1 MTCKDA
7 EKMISLFLE
16 DDLEMDDL
24 RKFLEHIDNCSECKE
39 ELTIQFLVSEG
50 MARLESGNVFDLQ
63 NELKYCIEEAGHTLK
78 LRESMRWLL
87 YVIQGLTVFAGIIL
101 IILLVILF

>member
-7 EKMISLFLE
+7 EKMIPLFLE

-24 RKFLEHIDNCSECKE
+24 RKFMEHVDQCEECKE
-39 ELTIQFLVSEG
+39 ELTIQFLVTEG

-63 NELKYCIEEAGHTLK
+63 NELKYCMEEAGHTLK
-78 LRESMRWLL
+78 LRESMRLLL
-87 YVIQGLTVFAGIIL
+87 YAIQGLTLIAGITL
-101 IILLVILF
+101 IILLVVLF

>member
-7 EKMISLFLE
+7 EKMIPLFLE
-16 DDLEMDDL
+16 DGLETDEL
-24 RKFLEHIDNCSECKE
+24 RKFMEHIDRCEECKE

-63 NELKYCIEEAGHTLK
+63 NELRYCIEDAGHTLK
-78 LRESMRWLL
+78 LRESMHWLL
-87 YVIQGLTVFAGIIL
+87 YVIQGLIAIAVITL
-101 IILLVILF
+101 ITLLVVLF

>member
-7 EKMISLFLE
+7 EKMIPLFLE

-24 RKFLEHIDNCSECKE
+24 RKFMEHIDKCEECKE
-39 ELTIQFLVSEG
+39 ELTIQFLVLEG

-63 NELKYCIEEAGHTLK
+63 NELKYCMEEAGHTLK
-78 LRESMRWLL
+78 LRESMRLL
-87 YVIQGLTVFAGIIL
+87 LHVIQGLTLVAGITL
-101 IILLVILF
+101 ITLLVILF

>member
-7 EKMISLFLE
+7 EKMIPLFLE
-16 DDLEMDDL
+16 DDLETDDL
-24 RKFLEHIDNCSECKE
+24 RKFMEHIDQCEECKE

-63 NELKYCIEEAGHTLK
+63 NELRYCIEDAGHALK
-78 LRESMRWLL
+78 LRESMYWLL
-87 YVIQGLTVFAGIIL
+87 YVIQGLIVIAVITL
-101 IILLVILF
+101 IALLVVLF